1 MTPEEPWYASSSD
14 AGGRAGPQHRA
25 GFRDVLAVVGI
36 WAATVL
42 AYVAQPVVA
51 VVWAGAAIAGA
62 VAFLAHGRPPRTP
75 AIAALALA
83 GVGLLWT
90 LVQLGALY

>member
-1 MTPEEPWYASSSD
+1 MTYEEPRYAWSSD
-14 AGGRAGPQHRA
+14 TGGRAGPRRRA
-25 GFRDVLAVVGI
+25 DPRDVLAAVGI
-36 WAATVL
+36 WVATVL
-42 AYVAQPVVA
+42 VYVAQPVVA
-51 VVWAGAAIAGA
+51 VVWAGAAIGGA

-75 AIAALALA
+75 AITALALA